1 MINLTLYNFSKRV
14 NSTKRPSGGLAVS
27 ALLKDDVSIWRPI
40 FEFELENAD
49 TYNYLKWG
57 TRYYYINDVTYVS
70 NDRVLVTCTID
81 VLATFKEAIMS
92 TTAYVEYSASSYDDS
107 IVDTRFSTV
116 DTASYEYSTA
126 NLITNASSAGSGGMY
141 IITYNSSQP
150 TIGATGCVWATQV
163 TAQNIAKIL
172 STTEFIDWLDNAS
185 KQLNG
190 AYDALTSMKYV
201 PITFMGGQGVANVV
215 LAGYDTG
222 ISGIIPSYTQNY
234 SVNLSIP
241 WQFSDFRN
249 LSPFTSLLLWL
260 PAYGYAEINPADLIG
275 QTSVTINLVV
285 DGLSGEGT
293 YTVGSIG
300 RYTANFATDVPIG
313 TTHTDLLSTISSIGG
328 AVLGGLAGGGIGV
341 ALTGGSLINGV
352 INANQRIVGNSGSL
366 GSYSSAIVKPD
377 FLSSWGHVGMVS
389 ICHDTNQEPTSL
401 ASVQGL
407 NCRKVLNLGSLT
419 GYVQTVN
426 ASVAANAP
434 SDIINDIN
442 DYLNGGIYIE

>member
-1 MINLTLYNFSKRV
+1 MINLTLYSFSKRV
-14 NSTKRPSGGLAVS
+14 NSTKRPSGGLTVS

-57 TRYYYINDVTYVS
+57 SRYYYINDVMYVS
-70 NDRVLVTCTID
+70 NDRVLVTCSID
-81 VLATFKEAIMS
+81 VLATFKEAITA
-92 TTAYVEYSASSYDDS
+92 TTAYVEYSASNYDDS

-126 NLITNASSAGSGGMY
+126 NLITNASSAGSGGIY
-141 IITYNSSQP
+141 IITYNTSQP
-150 TIGATGCVWATQV
+150 TIGATGCVWALENDAKSI
-163 TAQNIAKIL
+163 AQTLN
-172 STTEFIDWLDNAS
+172 TTEFMDWLDNAS

-201 PITFMGGQGVANVV
+201 PITFMGGQGLANVI

-222 ISGIIPSYTQNY
+222 VKGIIPSYTQSY
-234 SVNLSIP
+234 SVNLTIP

-275 QTSVTINLVV
+275 QTSITVNLVI

-293 YTVGSIG
+293 YTVGSVG

-313 TTHTDLLSTISSIGG
+313 TSHTDLLSTISSIGG

-341 ALTGGSLINGV
+341 ALSSGSLISGV
-352 INANQRIVGNSGSL
+352 ISANQRIVGNSGSL

-401 ASVQGL
+401 AGVQGL
-407 NCRKVLNLGSLT
+407 NCRKVLNLGGLS

-426 ASVAANAP
+426 ASVSANAP
-434 SDIINDIN
+434 SDLINDIN
-442 DYLNGGIYIE
+442 DYLNGGVYIE

>member
-1 MINLTLYNFSKRV
+1 MINLTLYSFSKRV
-14 NSTKRPSGGLAVS
+14 NSTKRPGGGLTVS
-27 ALLKDDVSIWRPI
+27 ALLKDDVSIWRPV

-57 TRYYYINDVTYVS
+57 SRYYYINDVTYVS
-70 NDRVLVTCTID
+70 NDRVLVTCSID
-81 VLATFKEAIMS
+81 VLATFKEAI
-92 TTAYVEYSASSYDDS
+92 TATNAYVEYSASSYDDS
-107 IVDTRFSTV
+107 IVDTRFSTI
-116 DTASYEYSTA
+116 DQASYEYSTA
-126 NLITNASSAGSGGMY
+126 NLITNASGAGSGGIY

-150 TIGATGCVWATQV
+150 TIGATGCVWALESDAKSI
-163 TAQNIAKIL
+163 AQTLN
-172 STTEFIDWLDNAS
+172 TTEFMEWLNNAS

-201 PITFMGGQGVANVV
+201 PITFMGGQGLANVV

-222 ISGIIPSYTQNY
+222 VKGIIPSYTQSY
-234 SVNLSIP
+234 SVNLTIP

-275 QTSVTINLVV
+275 QTSIKVNLVI
-285 DGLSGEGT
+285 DGLSGEGI

-313 TTHTDLLSTISSIGG
+313 TGHTDLLSTISSIGG

-341 ALTGGSLINGV
+341 ALSSGSLISGV
-352 INANQRIVGNSGSL
+352 ISANQRIVGNSGSL

-401 ASVQGL
+401 AGIQGL
-407 NCRKVLNLGSLT
+407 NCRKVLNLGKLS
-419 GYVQTVN
+419 GYVQTVS
-426 ASVAANAP
+426 ASVSANAP

-442 DYLNGGIYIE
+442 DYLNGGVYLE